1 MALRILIVDDHP
13 VTRNGLRA
21 ALSMSED
28 VEVVGEASS
37 GEEAVEIV
45 ADVKPDVVFMDVRMP
60 GMGGIEATRII
71 REAVPQAKVIL
82 FTVDE
87 SRSSI
92 AEAIQAGVSGYLLKD
107 VSADELIHAARL
119 AMEGK
124 AVIHPSLTRAFIEEV
139 RLVDRRPE
147 APLSRREAEILQKV
161 AYGATTKEV
170 AHDLGIS
177 PHTVKT
183 HLERIFEKL
192 GANDRAQAVAIA
204 IRRGLVE

>member
-1 MALRILIVDDHP
+1 MRILVVDDHP
-13 VTRNGLRA
+13 VTLDGLKFTLA
-21 ALSMSED
+21 NSDE
-28 VEVVGEASS
+28 VEIVGQATT
-37 GEEAVEIV
+37 GEEAVDAV
-45 ADVKPDVVFMDVRMP
+45 AQLHPDVVFMDVRMP

-71 REAVPQAKVIL
+71 REENPGTRVIL
-82 FTVDE
+82 FTVEE
-87 SRSSI
+87 SRQAI

-107 VSADELIHAARL
+107 VSAEELVNAARL
-119 AMEGK
+119 AMEDK

-139 RLVDRRPE
+139 RFVDRRPDT
-147 APLSRREAEILQKV
+147 PLSKREVQILQMV
-161 AYGATTKEV
+161 AYGSTTKEV

-183 HLERIFEKL
+183 HLERIFDKL